1 MTIHDF
7 LLDLVAIRGLS
18 LNTRDA
24 YANDLRIFDRYVDN
38 ILDATQKDITDFI
51 ASERAKGF
59 NDKTVARRLASIK
72 SYFDFCVKQ
81 GALEENP
88 CKNIP
93 KAKAPLTLPRVLS
106 VKDVTAICDASERV
120 GRTPLERAR
129 NKVIVEMLYGSG
141 LRVSELICLKK
152 GIFTGKPE
160 HMIVKGKG
168 SKERLVP
175 ISSYTTEAIDTYLEL
190 LLETRLSNSQYLFPT
205 NSQQGYINR
214 ELVFQSLKHIASV
227 ARVDHRKVSPHKLRH
242 AFASHLLENG
252 ADIMVISSLLGH
264 ANVTTTEIYTHVAD
278 RRLIETVNKN
288 HPFAKK
294 GAVNEV

>member
-18 LNTRDA
+18 INTRDG

-38 ILDATQKDITDFI
+38 ILDATQKDIIDFI
-51 ASERAKGF
+51 ASQRAKGF

-93 KAKAPLTLPRVLS
+93 KAKAPFTLPRILS
-106 VKDVTAICDASERV
+106 VEDVSAICDASGRV

-141 LRVSELICLKK
+141 LRVSELISLKK
-152 GIFTGKPE
+152 GN
-160 HMIVKGKG
+160 
-168 SKERLVP
+168 L
-175 ISSYTTEAIDTYLEL
+175 
-190 LLETRLSNSQYLFPT
+190 
-205 NSQQGYINR
+205 
-214 ELVFQSLKHIASV
+214 
-227 ARVDHRKVSPHKLRH
+227 HRK
-242 AFASHLLENG
+242 A
-252 ADIMVISSLLGH
+252 
-264 ANVTTTEIYTHVAD
+264 
-278 RRLIETVNKN
+278 
-288 HPFAKK
+288 
-294 GAVNEV
+294 